1 MSRIDEALR
10 RASRP
15 AAPLEPVE
23 GNLAKGALDTYV
35 REAGIPERQ
44 DFDRDLPE
52 SPREAARVAVAGG
65 EAVAYQPVAAPRAAE
80 TGRHSWRFPEAYEG
94 KLVVSASIS
103 PVSLEQYRRLAGA
116 MHALQVERSLTTLMV
131 TSTVPSEGKTLTV
144 ANLAMTLTE
153 SYARRVLLID
163 ADLRRPTVHQVF
175 GLPNVAGLA
184 DVLRMDHGP
193 ISVLQVSKL
202 LSVLPAGRLDA
213 SPMAGLTS
221 DRMRALLEQ
230 SATEFDWVLL
240 DAPPVAGMP
249 DASLVAGLTRAVLFV
264 IEAGTTQY
272 GLIDK
277 AMTELGREYVVGT
290 VLNRVQDHN
299 IPTNAYFEEYYPP
312 NRLQP

>member
-15 AAPLEPVE
+15 TAPLEPVE
-23 GNLAKGALDTYV
+23 GSLSKGALDTYV
-35 REAGIPERQ
+35 REAGVP
-44 DFDRDLPE
+44 DRVDYPRDPVDLPRE
-52 SPREAARVAVAGG
+52 SSRTPVSSGDPVAL
-65 EAVAYQPVAAPRAAE
+65 QPVAAPRAE
-80 TGRHSWRFPEAYEG
+80 TGRHSWRFPEAFEG
-94 KLVVSASIS
+94 KLVVSTSIS

-144 ANLAMTLTE
+144 ANLALTLSE

-193 ISVLQVSKL
+193 ISVLQVSRF

-221 DRMRALLEQ
+221 DRMRTLLEQ
-230 SATEFDWVLL
+230 SAAEFDWVLL

-249 DASLVAGLTRAVLFV
+249 DAQLVAGLTRAVLFV

-272 GLIDK
+272 SLIDK
-277 AMTELGREYVVGT
+277 AMTELGKEYVVGT

-299 IPTNAYFEEYYPP
+299 IPTSSYFEEYYAPP
-312 NRLQP
+312 RPQR

>member
-23 GNLAKGALDTYV
+23 GSLTKGALDTYV
-35 REAGIPERQ
+35 REAGMPERAEYDQ
-44 DFDRDLPE
+44 EPVEL
-52 SPREAARVAVAGG
+52 PREVARPPVSGT
-65 EAVAYQPVAAPRAAE
+65 EAVAYQPVAAPRAE

-94 KLVVSASIS
+94 KLVVSSSIS

-144 ANLAMTLTE
+144 ANLALTLSE

-221 DRMRALLEQ
+221 DRMRTLLEQ

-264 IEAGTTQY
+264 IEAGATQLH
-272 GLIDK
+272 LIDR